1 MTPPD
6 VHDALA
12 FGQLL
17 HRLERAV
24 SRRIESALA
33 GEATLDQWRVL
44 ELLSDGAGHPMTE
57 IATHVAVP
65 APTLTKI
72 VDRMVDAGMVHRRAD
87 DADRRRVLVLLTD
100 TGRELQ
106 LRLAVAVDRAER
118 DVASALG
125 DDAPAVRAM
134 LERLARRLG

>member
-1 MTPPD
+1 MTSPD
-6 VHDALA
+6 VHNALA
-12 FGQLL
+12 FGRLL

-24 SRRIESALA
+24 SRRIESALD
-33 GEATLDQWRVL
+33 GEASLDQWRVL
-44 ELLSDGAGHPMTE
+44 DLLSDGAGHPMTE
-57 IATHVAVP
+57 IATQVAVP

-100 TGRELQ
+100 SGTELRQ
-106 LRLAVAVDRAER
+106 RLAAAVARAEHE
-118 DVASALG
+118 VTAALG
-125 DDAPAVRAM
+125 EDAPAVRAM

>member
-1 MTPPD
+1 MTSPD
-6 VHDALA
+6 VHTALA

-24 SRRIESALA
+24 SRRIESALD

-44 ELLSDGAGHPMTE
+44 DLLSDGAGHPMTE

-72 VDRMVDAGMVHRRAD
+72 IDRMVDAGTVHRRAD
-87 DADRRRVLVLLTD
+87 DTDRRRVLVMLTD
-100 TGRELQ
+100 TGRGLQ
-106 LRLAVAVDRAER
+106 VRLAEAVERAEHE
-118 DVASALG
+118 VTAALG

>member
-1 MTPPD
+1 MTSPD

-12 FGQLL
+12 FGRLL

-24 SRRIESALA
+24 SRRIESALD
-33 GEATLDQWRVL
+33 GEASLDQWRVL
-44 ELLSDGAGHPMTE
+44 DLLSDGAGHPMTE
-57 IATHVAVP
+57 IATQVAVP

-100 TGRELQ
+100 SGTVLQ
-106 LRLAVAVDRAER
+106 QRLAAAVARAEHE
-118 DVASALG
+118 VTSALG
-125 DDAPAVRAM
+125 EDAPVVRAM